1 MDAKSLKTSRW
12 QRIGIILIAI
22 LLLGGTVFT
31 YLFIFMG
38 SSSSTASDNEELIA
52 DLTAQYDAKAAE
64 IEAAAEP
71 LSDQHFD
78 DFSTYLSEV
87 NLCKIDGYIFVS
99 LSLWLIHVRPQHR

>member
-38 SSSSTASDNEELIA
+38 ISSSTAYDN
-52 DLTAQYDAKAAE
+52 
-64 IEAAAEP
+64 
-71 LSDQHFD
+71 
-78 DFSTYLSEV
+78 
-87 NLCKIDGYIFVS
+87 
-99 LSLWLIHVRPQHR
+99 